1 MKQESQQN
9 LCNHFAKI
17 VYISMKFR
25 QQKLWSTVSQSQWTF
40 FSLLILLFSK
50 VRKIQNSKFK
60 SYEGSFTFEKY
71 LKCNATKH
79 KISLE
84 FFLEHV
90 GYSKVR
96 FTHLLPFLA
105 AHLLWLLVPQIQE
118 VSPSS
123 TLSSSGFPIQW
134 PLQKDPP

>member
-17 VYISMKFR
+17 VYISRKFR
-25 QQKLWSTVSQSQWTF
+25 QKFWSTVSQWTF

-50 VRKIQNSKFK
+50 VREIQNSKIK

-71 LKCNATKH
+71 LKRNATKH

-105 AHLLWLLVPQIQE
+105 AHLLWLLVPQIQG